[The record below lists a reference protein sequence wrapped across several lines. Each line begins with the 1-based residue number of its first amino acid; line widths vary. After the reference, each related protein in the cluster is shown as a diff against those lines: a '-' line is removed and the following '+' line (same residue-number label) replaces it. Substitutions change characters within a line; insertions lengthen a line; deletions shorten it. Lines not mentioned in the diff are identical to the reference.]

1 MSDAARARPASAPA
15 VSRGAGS
22 APAPAPLRATGGAA
36 GGTGSI
42 DLSKRDLTLD
52 LARVFCVLLVVVIHL
67 LMVGV
72 GFGPDGQVEVSRP
85 LEEQWWFAPVT
96 WAGQIMP
103 LFFVVGGFASIT
115 AWRSLGRRGGTAA
128 DYERNRVLR
137 LAQPALPLFLFY
149 AVVIGG
155 ARLIGIEP
163 QLVDLAVTGAASPLW
178 FLAAYTLCQALVPFM
193 VGWHTR
199 APRATLLGLLAGAVL
214 VDAVRYSTGIDAI
227 GLANLFFV
235 WLLVQQLGFFYADG
249 WFAARRWYTLV
260 AIAVV
265 AYASL
270 VPLTALGPYAD
281 DMLTNLNP
289 PTLPLV
295 ALAVAQACILRLL
308 RPALAKLM
316 NTHAA
321 RAFVFVVGTRLM
333 TIYLWHLPVI
343 LIVSGLA
350 LLVPFASP
358 PPASLAWWWTRPVL
372 FVLVLA
378 AVFGLSFVVGRWEAP
393 REVGPTPPTVVVAVA
408 TVLAFVPP
416 FAVMEFFMDLPI
428 AIGGSV
434 LLALAVLML
443 GRWRWRPRATD
454 ARPASST
461 PVALPHRR
469 V

>member
-1 MSDAARARPASAPA
+1 MSDDAAIRMTAPPLPQTSRAAASA
-15 VSRGAGS
+15 S
-22 APAPAPLRATGGAA
+22 
-36 GGTGSI
+36 SI

-72 GFGPDGQVEVSRP
+72 GFGPDGAVEVSRP
-85 LEEQWWFAPVT
+85 LEAQWWFAPVT

-115 AWRSLGRRGGTAA
+115 AWRSLTRRGGTAA
-128 DYERNRVLR
+128 DYVRNRVLR

-149 AVVIGG
+149 VVVIGG
-155 ARLIGIEP
+155 ARIIGIDP
-163 QLVDLAVTGAASPLW
+163 QLVDLAVVGAASPLW
-178 FLAAYTLCQALVPFM
+178 FLAAYTLCQALVPLM
-193 VGWHTR
+193 VSWHLR
-199 APRATLLGLLAGAVL
+199 APRATLLVLLAGAVA
-214 VDAVRYSTGIDAI
+214 VDALRYGTGIDQI

-235 WLLVQQLGFFYADG
+235 WLLVQQLGFWYADG
-249 WFAARRWYTLV
+249 WFAARRWWTLV

-270 VPLTALGPYAD
+270 VPMTVWGPYSD

-295 ALAVAQACILRLL
+295 ALAVAQACILKLL

-321 RAFVFVVGTRLM
+321 RAVVFVIGTRLM

-343 LIVSGLA
+343 LILSGVA
-350 LLVPFASP
+350 LLIPGASP
-358 PPASLAWWWTRPVL
+358 APASLAWWWTRPVM
-372 FVLVLA
+372 FVLVMA
-378 AVFGLSFVVGRWEAP
+378 AVFGLSFLVGRFEAP
-393 REVGPTPPTVVVAVA
+393 REVGATPPPGVVALA

-416 FAVMEFFMDLPI
+416 FLVMEFFMDLPI
-428 AIGGSV
+428 AIVGSV
-434 LLALAVLML
+434 LLSAAILLL
-443 GRWRWRPRATD
+443 GRW
-454 ARPASST
+454 PAKWSAPSSRS
-461 PVALPHRR
+461 AAFSS
-469 V
+469 